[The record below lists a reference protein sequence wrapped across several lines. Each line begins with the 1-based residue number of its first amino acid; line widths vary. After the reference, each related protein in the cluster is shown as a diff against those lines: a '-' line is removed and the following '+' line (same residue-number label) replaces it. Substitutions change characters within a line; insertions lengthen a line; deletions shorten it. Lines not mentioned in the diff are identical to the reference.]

1 MEGAAAARSTST
13 KSSTEKADPGRGIK
27 KLLARSARAH
37 TSSKARRLHTVDVR
51 SNIKS
56 GLQKRKRPLLWSPRR
71 RANPFGKRQQALMVD
86 RAYKPSSKIRASR
99 DKRRA
104 LDRKQKIPASRAHK
118 LQDAI
123 DAIRRGRWLLI

>member
-51 SNIKS
+51 SDIKS

-71 RANPFGKRQQALMVD
+71 RANPFGKHMDRLRQGRGPYETLGQNPIYQCFVMAFGLLRVVEE
-86 RAYKPSSKIRASR
+86 P
-99 DKRRA
+99 
-104 LDRKQKIPASRAHK
+104 P
-118 LQDAI
+118 I
-123 DAIRRGRWLLI
+123 DYGNGGGHMRSQGRI